1 MNCVRCSEFVLYNDP
16 GGDLEG
22 EKNRKRQECASDECT
37 HTSIKRFPSHHSL
50 SLFLVF
56 DRGEYERILQDVA
69 AGLKSLSALT
79 QFTDVHF

>member
-1 MNCVRCSEFVLYNDP
+1 MGKGRNVHRM
-16 GGDLEG
+16 
-22 EKNRKRQECASDECT
+22 RA
-37 HTSIKRFPSHHSL
+37 HTSIKMFPSHHSL
-50 SLFLVF
+50 SPFLPF